1 MSKLPEPIG
10 DIHISYRSAYAFAK
24 VRLGDRL
31 IGGVS
36 AEDIAQESVISLLT
50 SSLPLR
56 YSKNRAYFL
65 TRNAYKTQSRSTS
78 RFDKLVKSKKPK
90 DNLMVSNI
98 QMEEFFNST
107 EYSDIFKTIVGY
119 LLNGYSYK
127 EIAHRLNMSVSLV
140 HYHAKKH
147 KDKLKDHI

>member
-10 DIHISYRSAYAFAK
+10 DIDISYRSAYAFAK

-50 SSLPLR
+50 SSLPLK

-65 TRNAYKTQSRSTS
+65 TRDAYKTQSRSTNK
-78 RFDKLVKSKKPK
+78 FDKLVKFKKPK

-107 EYSDIFKTIVGY
+107 EYPEIFKTIVGY
-119 LLNGYSYK
+119 LLNGYSYR
-127 EIAHRLNMSVSLV
+127 EISIKLNMSISLV

>member
-1 MSKLPEPIG
+1 MSKLFEPNG
-10 DIHISYRSAYAFAK
+10 DVQISYNSAYAFAK

-50 SSLPLR
+50 SNLPLR

-65 TRNAYKTQSRSTS
+65 TRDAYKTESRTTAK
-78 RFDKLVKSKKPK
+78 FDKFTKVNKPK
-90 DNLMVSNI
+90 KNLMVSNI
-98 QMEEFFNST
+98 QLEEVFNSN
-107 EYSDIFKTIVGY
+107 EFPEIFKTIIGY

-127 EIAHRLNMSVSLV
+127 EISIKLGISVSLV

-147 KDKLKDHI
+147 KTKLGEHL